1 MQRLF
6 PTVVPETDL
15 SFSPSTPFVKIVHG
29 DAENS
34 LAAFSLPPSSMERLV
49 VDKACF
55 ANATE
60 MTLRD
65 QPELSQVDF
74 YEGCFRRVATMS
86 ELAEER
92 RFSVRDCAKLREV
105 HIDKGCFAHYT
116 LFEMKSERGVEV

>member
-1 MQRLF
+1 MQCLF

-15 SFSPSTPFVKIVHG
+15 SFSHSTAFVKIVHG
-29 DAENS
+29 DAENP
-34 LAAFSLPPSSMERLV
+34 LTAFSLPPSSIERLV

-65 QPELSQVDF
+65 QPELSRVDF
-74 YEGCFRRVATMS
+74 YEGCFRRVAMMS
-86 ELAEER
+86 ELTEER
-92 RFSVRDCAKLREV
+92 RFGVRDCAKLREM